1 MKKYFLLW
9 VMAAMTATLGLTSCG
24 DDDDNAQEVPEVP
37 TPDEPTPEDPTPDAP
52 ELVAVEKSDGVF
64 VVNTGNMSG
73 GIEGSLTYYDYDTQT
88 VAQGVYAKAN
98 NVGLGMTVNHAVVY
112 GSKIYIVGSGESTI
126 FVADRKTLKKV
137 ANIAVKKDNGEV
149 AQPRQAVAGHGH
161 VYVSTFNN
169 VVIAIDTLTN
179 TIDKTYQCG
188 YYTEGMAL
196 QGKYLYTADSNYGY
210 GKQESAFPSISM
222 INLETEETTT
232 ITHDLINNPVDVKI
246 AGERLFIL
254 DSGHYDESWNQIGA
268 GVYELSNGEVKLIA
282 DATEMAVS
290 KDKIFLFNAPYS
302 YPATTPTYKV
312 FDTTSN
318 ILADLCDGADI
329 ESPSKI
335 SVDPIKGYVYITSY
349 HMGVYGYADYKGNG
363 YCTVYDENGNKQS
376 QFDCGVGAGYVI
388 PNTYI
393 EYVKQ

>member
-9 VMAAMTATLGLTSCG
+9 AMAAMTATLGLTSC
-24 DDDDNAQEVPEVP
+24 DDDDNAPEVPEVP
-37 TPDEPTPEDPTPDAP
+37 TPDEPTPDDPTPDDP
-52 ELVAVEKSDGVF
+52 DLVAVENSEGVF
-64 VVNTGNMSG
+64 VINTGNMSG
-73 GIEGSLTYYDYDTQT
+73 GIEGSLSYYDYDAQT
-88 VAQGVYAKAN
+88 VVQGVYAKAN
-98 NVGLGMTVNHAVVY
+98 NVGLGLTVNHAVVY
-112 GSKIYIVGSGESTI
+112 GSKIYIVGGGESTI

-179 TIDKTYQCG
+179 SIDKTYECG

-196 QGKYLYTADSNYGY
+196 QGKYLYTADSNYGN

-222 INLETEETTT
+222 INLETGETTT
-232 ITHDLINNPVDVKI
+232 FTHDLINNPVDVKI

-290 KDKIFLFNAPYS
+290 KSKVFLFNAPYT

-318 ILADLCDGADI
+318 ILEDLCDGADI

-349 HMGVYGYADYKGNG
+349 HMGDYGYADYKGNG
-363 YCTVYDENGNKQS
+363 YCVVYNESGKKQS